1 MKKSV
6 LVLLMFM
13 ALISAALP
21 ESLWNEDLKS
31 PYTAARAH
39 KVGDIITIFIDE
51 TTRAAQSAG
60 TNTSKRSS
68 VEADMFSS
76 WKHVASLLGTNRDD
90 VSNGGGISA
99 QDEYA
104 GEGETSRRSSVRARI
119 SATVTQVLPNGNLY
133 ILGSHKV
140 NVNEETETIVV
151 AGIIRSSDITA
162 QNAIYSSQIAEAQI
176 SVKGSG
182 SVAAK
187 QSPGI
192 LTKLFGWLF

>member
-1 MKKSV
+1 MKKSI
-6 LVLLMFM
+6 LVLLVFL
-13 ALISAALP
+13 AFITAALP
-21 ESLWNEDLKS
+21 KSLWREDSKS

-68 VEADMFSS
+68 VESDLFSS
-76 WKHVASLLGTNRDD
+76 WKHVATALGTRRDD
-90 VSNGGGISA
+90 VSNAGGISA
-99 QDEYA
+99 QDEYV
-104 GEGETSRRSSVRARI
+104 GEGETSRRSLVRARI

-151 AGIIRSSDITA
+151 AGVIRSEDITA
-162 QNAIYSSQIAEAQI
+162 QNSIFSSQIAEAQI

-182 SVAAK
+182 TVAAK